1 MATNELYLGSGKPN
15 KIYLGETEVSRVY
28 LGDTMVYDTSSNY
41 VFKSDITQLTFP
53 SIVISGSGMG
63 SLGKSVII
71 TSTKDNENIEF
82 EFSST
87 RDWITVS
94 TNLLDRNRLSINCT
108 SNNTSR
114 YDRIGNVYLKQAESN
129 EEMFID
135 VIQTGGGSI
144 SDTSL
149 EPTSLIFGYAD
160 MNYQSLTYTPS
171 GADVY
176 FSNVPSWI
184 HVQKLEAP
192 SGQVWMY
199 GQISVSVDYNGS
211 SNPRVGIFNVLVN
224 NSTYEVTVT
233 QKCWVGEVG

>member
-1 MATNELYLGSGKPN
+1 MATNKLYLGSGKPN
-15 KIYLGETEVSRVY
+15 KIYLGETEISRIY

-53 SIVISGSGMG
+53 SVVISESGMP
-63 SLGKSVII
+63 SLGKSVTI

-87 RDWITVS
+87 RNWITVY
-94 TNLLDRNRLSINCT
+94 TNLLDRNSLTINCS
-108 SNNTSR
+108 SNNTLT
-114 YDRIGNVYLKQAESN
+114 YDRIGNVYLKQTESN

-149 EPTSLIFGYAD
+149 DPTTLKFGYAD
-160 MNYQSLTYTPS
+160 MNYQTLTYTPS

-184 HVQKLEAP
+184 HVQKLEP
-192 SGQVWMY
+192 SSGQVWMY

-211 SNPRVGIFNVLVN
+211 SNPRVSIFNVLVN

-233 QKCWVGEVG
+233 QTAWIG